1 MAGTRRGGSQ
11 LAGHDIIV
19 IGASAGGVEAVS
31 AVVRALPAD
40 LPAAVF
46 VVVHFPS
53 WSRSVLPQILERAG
67 PLPAAHARDGERIVP
82 GRIYV
87 APPGL
92 HLLLHESVVRLVA
105 GPREN
110 GAIPAVDP
118 LFRSAARWHG
128 RRVVG
133 VVLSGNLDDGTAGLV
148 AIKHRGGIAVAEDPD
163 RALYDGM
170 PRNAVA
176 TALVDHVL
184 PVEEIG
190 GLLAKL
196 AATPVDDGPGGGE
209 RPMNH
214 TPGERMDGRMERES
228 DIVELQ
234 PRELE
239 EDDRPGE
246 LSGFTC
252 PECHGALWEI
262 QEGGALVRFRCRVGH
277 GYSAE
282 AMLAEQGRDVEA
294 ALWTAF
300 RALRERAALC
310 RRVADRMAARGQQG
324 MAARQHEEAADAEQ
338 RAALLRQVLLRGTVG
353 AEQLASD

>member
-1 MAGTRRGGSQ
+1 M
-11 LAGHDIIV
+11 AGHDIIV

-31 AVVRALPAD
+31 AVARALPAG

-46 VVVHFPS
+46 VVVHFPP
-53 WSRSVLPQILERAG
+53 WSRSVLPQILQRAG
-67 PLPAAHARDGERIVP
+67 PLPAAHALDGEPIVP

-87 APPGL
+87 APPGR
-92 HLLLHESVVRLVA
+92 HLLIHGGMVRLEA

-128 RRVVG
+128 RRVIG

-148 AIKHRGGIAVAEDPD
+148 SIKHRGGIAVAQDPGE
-163 RALYDGM
+163 ALYDGM
-170 PRNAVA
+170 PSSAVA
-176 TALVDHVL
+176 TALVDHVV
-184 PVEEIG
+184 PVQEIG
-190 GLLAKL
+190 GLLARL
-196 AATPVDDGPGGGE
+196 AATPVDEGPGGGN
-209 RPMNH
+209 RSMNH
-214 TPGERMDGRMERES
+214 TPGESMNGRIERES
-228 DIVELQ
+228 DVM
-234 PRELE
+234 ELE
-239 EDDRPGE
+239 PAELGDDERPGE
-246 LSGFTC
+246 ISGFTC

-262 QEGGALVRFRCRVGH
+262 QEADLVRYRCRVGH

-310 RRVADRMAARGQQG
+310 RRMGNRMAARGQHG
-324 MAARQHEEAADAEQ
+324 MAGRQHEEAAAAEQ
-338 RAALLRQVLLRGTVG
+338 RAALLRQVLLRGTIG
-353 AEQLASD
+353 EEQLASD